1 MKEGDVIL
9 SPVPQADGIIK
20 NRPTIILREIPPYK
34 DLLVCGIS
42 TQLNQLVQGF
52 DEIIDPEDTD
62 FVSSGL
68 KTKSLIRLG
77 FLAVLPRSRIIG
89 SIGSI
94 APDRHKRLLKTLS
107 DYLIKGD

>member
-9 SPVPQADGIIK
+9 APVPQADGAIK
-20 NRPTIILREIPPYK
+20 TRPAVILREIPPYK
-34 DLLVCGIS
+34 DFLVCGVS
-42 TQLNQLVQGF
+42 SQLNQIVQGF
-52 DEIIDPEDTD
+52 DEIISPEDPD

-77 FLAVLPRSRIIG
+77 FLAVLPQSRIIG

-94 APDRHKRLLKTLS
+94 SLERHKRLLQILS
-107 DYLIKGD
+107 DYLIQ